1 MERLAATASP
11 RLLLV
16 ALPKLDALRD
26 GLEGNAEAP

>member
-16 ALPKLDALRD
+16 ALPKLEAVRNGLD
-26 GLEGNAEAP
+26 GDAEAP